1 MSELAASTRAGGP
14 PNARPYGVVIAD
26 NDDQVRIALADLIDH
41 HPAFRLVGQACDGL
55 AAAELCAANAVDLAV
70 VDVRMAH
77 GGAEAVVAIHAV
89 SPSTI
94 VAGYTV
100 QTDRRTRERML
111 DAGATAV
118 FAKGGGL
125 DLADELIAL
134 LKADTS

>member
-1 MSELAASTRAGGP
+1 MSDLIASTRADGP
-14 PNARPYGVVIAD
+14 LDTPAFGIVIAD
-26 NDDQVRIALADLIDH
+26 NDDQVRMALADLIDH
-41 HPAFRLVGQACDGL
+41 HPALRLLGQACDGL
-55 AAAELCAANAVDLAV
+55 GAAELCATNVVDLAV
-70 VDVRMAH
+70 VDVRMPH
-77 GGAEAVVAIHAV
+77 GGAEAVAAIKAV

-134 LKADTS
+134 LTTHPA